1 MRRLPESFFA
11 GGRTEDIAKRLIGM
25 RLISNSGG
33 PRTAG
38 VIVETEAYLRDDPA
52 CHASRGRTKRNESM
66 FLSPGHSYV
75 YLIYGLYY
83 CFNVVTAPHGIGEAV
98 LIRAIEPTDGIE
110 AMSLRRN
117 NAKIGSIA
125 NGPGKLC
132 QAMGIDKSLDGRPL
146 WESNLLYIEDG
157 ACSRKYGIASSE
169 RVGISSGKDLLL
181 RYFLEG
187 SPYVSRL

>member
-1 MRRLPESFFA
+1 MRRLQESFFA

-25 RLISNSGG
+25 RLVSNSGG

-38 VIVETEAYLRDDPA
+38 IIVETEAYLRDDPA
-52 CHASRGRTKRNESM
+52 CHASRGKTNRNGSM

-75 YLIYGLYY
+75 YLIYGMHH
-83 CFNVVTAPHGIGEAV
+83 CFNVVTAPHGVGEAV

-117 NAKIGSIA
+117 TAAIGKLA

-132 QAMGIDKSLDGRPL
+132 QAMGIDKSLDRQPL
-146 WESNLLYIEDG
+146 WKSALLYIEEG
-157 ACSRKYGIASSE
+157 ECRKYGIASSE

>member
-1 MRRLPESFFA
+1 M

-25 RLISNSGG
+25 RLVSKSGG

-38 VIVETEAYLRDDPA
+38 IIVETEAYLRGDPA
-52 CHASRGRTKRNESM
+52 CHASRGMTKRNESM

-75 YLIYGLYY
+75 YLIYGMYH
-83 CFNVVTAPHGIGEAV
+83 CFNVVTAPHGVGEAV

-117 NAKIGSIA
+117 AAAIGNLA

-132 QAMGIDKSLDGRPL
+132 QAMGIDKSLDGQHL
-146 WESNLLYIEDG
+146 WESTLLYIEEG
-157 ACSRKYGIASSE
+157 QLRKHTIASSE

-181 RYFLEG
+181 RYFLKG